1 MKTLLNSDWQ
11 NILSREFDK
20 EYFVQMND
28 FLDSEYKS
36 KEIFPPRE
44 QIFNAFNYTTYE
56 GCKVVMLGQD
66 PYHDLNQAHGLCFSV
81 QKGVKIPPSLR
92 NIYKELN
99 SDLGCRIPSHG
110 NLEKWAKQDVLMLN
124 AVLTVRA
131 HEAASHAKI
140 GWHNFTDAVIS
151 SLNDRSKP
159 VIFVLWGNFA
169 KTKKKLITNDRHIIV
184 ESAHPSP
191 LAARRGF
198 FESKPFSKINEEL
211 IKLNEEPIDWQI
223 VE

>member
-1 MKTLLNSDWQ
+1 MKNLLNSDWR
-11 NILSREFDK
+11 NILSREFDQ
-20 EYFVQMND
+20 EYFVEMND
-28 FLDSEYKS
+28 FLDSEYNS
-36 KEIFPPRE
+36 TQIFPPKE

-56 GCKVVMLGQD
+56 GCKVVILGQD
-66 PYHDLNQAHGLCFSV
+66 PYHDVNQAHGLCFSV

-99 SDLGCRIPSHG
+99 HDLGCDIPSHG
-110 NLEKWAKQDVLMLN
+110 NLEKWAKQDVLLLN

-131 HEAASHAKI
+131 HEAGSHAKI
-140 GWHNFTDAVIS
+140 GWHKFTDAVITCM
-151 SLNDRSKP
+151 NERSNP
-159 VIFVLWGNFA
+159 IIFVLWGNFA
-169 KTKKKLITNDRHIIV
+169 KTKKKLITNDKHIII

-211 IKLNEEPIDWQI
+211 ASLNQELIDWQI
-223 VE
+223 EE